1 MVDEVRGTEKYPASI
16 LAELKNAAAQIMAAA
31 TQLPE
36 IHSAP
41 LDAAAKNVFELV
53 SELEKSEEPPKVLSE
68 SK

>member
-36 IHSAP
+36 VHSAP
-41 LDAAAKNVFELV
+41 LDAAAKSVFELA
-53 SELEKSEEPPKVLSE
+53 SELEKSEEPPRVLSK

>member
-31 TQLPE
+31 MQLPE
-36 IHSAP
+36 VYSAP
-41 LDAAAKNVFELV
+41 LDAAAKSVFELV
-53 SELEKSEEPPKVLSE
+53 SKLEKSEEPPRVLSE